1 MWYDGDIYICIYVH
15 ANSALENHNRTER
28 LKSKRF
34 VVEHRSTT
42 VYGGNR
48 LWWFTVASKHGEYM
62 WFKSWWKIGFY

>member
-1 MWYDGDIYICIYVH
+1 MWYDGDIYIYMYVH

-48 LWWFTVASKHGEYM
+48 LW
-62 WFKSWWKIGFY
+62 